1 MKRILYILALA
12 FPFLVTSCLIEEKDL
27 FEQSPSERMDAFLTE
42 YKELLESSE
51 NGWLF
56 ECYPEK
62 DQSYGGY
69 AYVLKFKDGNVT
81 AYFEF
86 ADGATTSTYRMSND
100 DGPVISFDTYN
111 ENLLFFATPSASQYQ
126 GYQGDCEFNILGS
139 SEDKSEIYIK
149 GRKSRNKM
157 TLRKFEG
164 EDPDAYF
171 EAQASIAEMMEA
183 PAAKL
188 TVNGVES
195 ACSISDNI
203 FTYTEVKKEATE
215 TEPAETE
222 KITCAYCFTD
232 KGIRFYQP
240 ITIGGIEYTEL
251 LYSNETYVS
260 EDNKVVVSLV
270 FPPLN
275 EQFVAGSWLLD
286 PASSS
291 AYALSQFSKGAA
303 AVQKAGYPFNYLLI
317 GDYYKGYWC
326 INIVCGGKYLGT
338 FNYTYTLGDNETITL
353 ISGAADGNG
362 GAFYGWGF
370 SEALKPFGIDAE
382 NPLTFTVTADNPRK
396 PTVFQLT
403 QVDNPD
409 NMIAFEAM

>member
-12 FPFLVTSCLIEEKDL
+12 FPFLVTSCLIEEKNL
-27 FEQSPSERMDAFLTE
+27 FDQTPAERMDAFLVE
-42 YKELLESSE
+42 YKTLLESNE
-51 NGWLF
+51 TGWLF
-56 ECYPEK
+56 ECYPEPN
-62 DQSYGGY
+62 QSYGGY

-86 ADGATTSTYRMSND
+86 ADEAVTSTYRMTND

-111 ENLLFFATPSASQYQ
+111 ENLHFFADPSPEMYQ
-126 GYQGDCEFNILGS
+126 GLQGDYEYNLLGV

-149 GRKSRNKM
+149 GRKSGNKM
-157 TLRKFEG
+157 TLKKFAG
-164 EDPDAYF
+164 EDPTAYF

-240 ITIGGIEYTEL
+240 ITIGGVEYAEL

-275 EQFVAGSWLLD
+275 EQFVAGSWVLD
-286 PASSS
+286 PAGSSD
-291 AYALSQFSKGAA
+291 YALSQFIKGAT
-303 AVQKAGYPFNYLLI
+303 AVQSKGYPFNILLI

-326 INIVCGGKYLGT
+326 INIICGGKYLGT
-338 FNYTYTLGDNETITL
+338 FNYTYKLSDGERITL

-362 GAFYGWGF
+362 GAFYGWGW
-370 SEALKPFGIDAE
+370 SEAMKPFGIDAN

-409 NMIAFEAM
+409 NMIAFESM

>member
-1 MKRILYILALA
+1 MALA

-27 FEQSPSERMDAFLTE
+27 FEQSPAERMDAFLTE

-81 AYFEF
+81 AYFEL

-111 ENLLFFATPSASQYQ
+111 ENLLFFATPSANKYQ

-260 EDNKVVVSLV
+260 EDNKVIVSLV
-270 FPPLN
+270 FPPAN
-275 EQFVAGSWLLD
+275 EQFVAGDWLLD
-286 PASSS
+286 YASSS
-291 AYALSQFSKGAA
+291 DYAKALFVKAFNSVTNKGYRFQLAFM
-303 AVQKAGYPFNYLLI
+303 GD
-317 GDYYKGYWC
+317 DYYGVWGLNVNFGGYGGVVTFDAVTEGEDLLTLTASGFGGNGSTFYNWGL
-326 INIVCGGKYLGT
+326 NYAIVPFGGGKPT
-338 FNYTYTLGDNETITL
+338 
-353 ISGAADGNG
+353 
-362 GAFYGWGF
+362 
-370 SEALKPFGIDAE
+370 
-382 NPLTFTVTADNPRK
+382 TFTVEADNIRK
-396 PTVFQLT
+396 PTVFTLT

-409 NMIAFEAM
+409 NVIVFTE

>member
-12 FPFLVTSCLIEEKDL
+12 FPFLVTSCLIEEKNL
-27 FEQSPSERMDAFLTE
+27 FEQSPAERMDAFLTE

-81 AYFEF
+81 AYFEL
-86 ADGATTSTYRMSND
+86 ANGATTSTYRMSND
-100 DGPVISFDTYN
+100 DGPVISIDTYN
-111 ENLLFFATPSASQYQ
+111 DNLLFFATPSASQYQ

-139 SEDKSEIYIK
+139 SEDKSEIYVK

-164 EDPDAYF
+164 EDPNAYF
-171 EAQASIAEMMEA
+171 EAQAAIAAIMEA
-183 PAAKL
+183 PAAKI
-188 TVNGVES
+188 TVDGEDTE
-195 ACSISDNI
+195 CSISDNI
-203 FTYTEVKKEATE
+203 FE
-215 TEPAETE
+215 TDE
-222 KITCAYCFTD
+222 ITCAYCFTD

-240 ITIGGIEYTEL
+240 ITIGGVEYAEL

-260 EDNKVVVSLV
+260 EDGKVVVSLV

-275 EQFVAGSWLLD
+275 KQFVSSSWLLD

-291 AYALSQFSKGAA
+291 AYALSQFSKGAT
-303 AVQKAGYPFNYLLI
+303 AVQKKGYAFNYLLI

-338 FNYTYTLGDNETITL
+338 FNYTYTLVDEDKITI
-353 ISGAADGNG
+353 IPGAADGNG
-362 GAFYGWGF
+362 GTFYGWGW
-370 SEALKPFGIDAE
+370 SEGMKPFGIDAE

-403 QVDNPD
+403 QVDNSD
-409 NMIAFEAM
+409 NMIAFESL

>member
-1 MKRILYILALA
+1 MKRILYILVFA
-12 FPFLVTSCLIEEKDL
+12 FPLLATSCLMEEKEN
-27 FEQSPSERMDAFLTE
+27 FEQTPAERMDAFLVE
-42 YKELLESSE
+42 YKTLLESNE
-51 NGWLF
+51 AGWLF
-56 ECYPEK
+56 ECFPQK
-62 DQSYGGY
+62 DQEYGGY
-69 AYVLKFKDGNVT
+69 AYILKFKDGNVT
-81 AYFEF
+81 AYFEL
-86 ADGATTSTYRMSND
+86 ANKATTSTYRMTND
-100 DGPVISFDTYN
+100 DGPVVSFDTYN
-111 ENLLFFATPSASQYQ
+111 ENLHFFANPSPDMYQ
-126 GYQGDCEFNILGS
+126 GYQGDYEYNLLGV

-149 GRKSRNKM
+149 GRKSGNKM
-157 TLRKFEG
+157 TLRKFAG
-164 EDPDAYF
+164 EDPTAYF
-171 EAQASIAEMMEA
+171 EDQADIAEIMEA
-183 PAAKL
+183 PAAKI
-188 TVNGVES
+188 TIDGAES
-195 ACSISDNI
+195 ECSISDNI
-203 FTYTEVKKEATE
+203 FE
-215 TEPAETE
+215 TDE
-222 KITCAYCFTD
+222 ITCAYCFTD

-240 ITIGGIEYTEL
+240 ITIGGVEYAEL

-260 EDNKVVVSLV
+260 EDGKVVVSLV

-275 EQFVAGSWLLD
+275 KQFVSSSWLLD

-409 NMIAFEAM
+409 NMIAFESM